1 MKAMKIV
8 DDFWKPFEMYTIVST
23 KLEKWHNELDEIAKS
38 MQFDASVEHVGA
50 SIVNQPLQSDEAVE
64 EINYQDPPQS
74 QCKGKRRPGRL
85 KHPIEKKLRTCRI
98 CHLKVGHNARSCPQV
113 HYMH

>member
-38 MQFDASVEHVGA
+38 MQFDMSVEHVGA
-50 SIVNQPLQSDEAVE
+50 SIVKQPLQSDEAVE
-64 EINYQDPPQS
+64 KINYQDPPQS
-74 QCKGKRRPGRL
+74 QCKGKRRPGRF
-85 KHPIEKKLRTCRI
+85 KHPIEKKLRTCKI
-98 CHLKVGHNARSCPQV
+98 CHLKVGHNARSCHQV